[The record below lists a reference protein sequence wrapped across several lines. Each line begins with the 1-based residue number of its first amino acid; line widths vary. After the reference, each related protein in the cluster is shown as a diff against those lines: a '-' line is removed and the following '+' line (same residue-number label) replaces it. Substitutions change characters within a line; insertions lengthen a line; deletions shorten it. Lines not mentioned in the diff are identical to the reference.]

1 MNQKKTLYILGAG
14 SSISHSNG
22 LFPNINNIFIKAI
35 ELNITT
41 TNRGKIKSTYR
52 SLNNY
57 LKSWFGIGLDNTVDQ
72 LDFEKVFTFIEIEK
86 EKNPVD
92 FELPRKQLIEI
103 LFHVIMK
110 LKDRIQI
117 NEAPDYQQFRD
128 NLDWNDSIIT
138 FNWDILL
145 DDYLG
150 RLKYISH
157 WTQEQEKDSSESKS
171 IEFPQIRNSAYGDF
185 IDSLYLTNRI
195 ESSRLNRL
203 RRQEGFF
210 LKLHGS
216 VDWKMCKNPFCERR
230 NRPFPVLFPLKNR
243 ECDYCFEET
252 EILIVPPALQKA
264 VNQSPLIRT
273 QWNIAEKEITKAD
286 KIVIWG
292 YSLPPTDFHAEWL
305 LRKCGKNKQLSKIII
320 INPNPEHIHKFD
332 KIIKELP
339 INPRVTSFKSFVD
352 YIANN

>member
-1 MNQKKTLYILGAG
+1 MNQKKTVYILGAG

-41 TNRGKIKSTYR
+41 TTKGKLKRTYT

-57 LKSWFGIGLDNTVDQ
+57 LKSWFGISLDNTVDQ
-72 LDFEKVFTFIEIEK
+72 LDFEKVFTFIELEN

-92 FELPRKQLIEI
+92 FGLPRKQLIEI
-103 LFHVIMK
+103 LLQVIIR
-110 LKDRIQI
+110 LKDRIQN
-117 NEAPDYQQFRD
+117 NETPDYQQFRG
-128 NLDWNDSIIT
+128 NLDRYDSIIT

-150 RLKYISH
+150 RLKYISS
-157 WTQEQEKDSSESKS
+157 WTNEQEKDSLESKNT
-171 IEFPQIRNSAYGDF
+171 ELLEKRNYAYGDF
-185 IDSLYLTNRI
+185 IDSFYLNNYY
-195 ESSRLNRL
+195 ESSRLSRL
-203 RRQEGFF
+203 RSQEGFF

-216 VDWKMCKNPFCERR
+216 VDWKMCKNPFCEKH
-230 NRPFPVLFPLKNR
+230 NHPFPVLFPLKNR
-243 ECDYCFEET
+243 ECDYCLEKT
-252 EILIVPPALQKA
+252 EILIVPPVLQKA

-273 QWNIAEKEITKAD
+273 QWNIAEKEITRAD

-305 LRKCGKNKQLSKIII
+305 LRKCGKNKQLSEIVI
-320 INPNPEHIHKFD
+320 INPNSEHIDKFD

-339 INPRVTSFKSFVD
+339 INPRVTSFNSFAD